1 MHYLRTEAAFDSAHF
16 LFGYKGK
23 CSNIHGHRWRVVVEA
38 KAEELNTDEQ
48 TRGMVMDFGDLK
60 KEVKNLCDYLDHC
73 FIYEKGSLK
82 ATTLASLKD
91 ENFRMIEIDFR
102 PTAENFSKYIFDSLN
117 EKNLNVHRVEV
128 YETPNNCAIYEEH

>member
-38 KAEELNTDEQ
+38 RSEELNTDSQ
-48 TRGMVMDFGDLK
+48 TRGMVMDFGELK
-60 KEVKNLCDYLDHC
+60 AEVKGLCDHLDHC

-82 ATTLASLKD
+82 PATVEALND

-102 PTAENFSKYIFDSLN
+102 PTAENLSKYIFETLK
-117 EKNLNVHRVEV
+117 EKGLGIHRVEV
-128 YETPNNCAIYEEH
+128 YETPNNCAIYEEP